1 METTHRHRSP
11 AYPAIDLKDAIERAR
26 QFFQKE
32 GKHKA
37 TIATAAGH
45 WNYSETSSTR
55 LTTVAALKSYGLMV
69 DSGEGANRMVALSP
83 LGLAIVQDERLVSPE
98 REARIHEA
106 ALRPKTMA
114 DLWEKYGADLPS
126 DDTLAHYLKTERD
139 FNPKSVGEVIRI
151 YRDNREFARL
161 DESES
166 VAETEHE
173 ESEPKD
179 VPPEAAVK
187 TRVITQGT
195 SATGEEIANIRV
207 ARDCTIRLMAT
218 GPYSRKSIEAL
229 VAQLKLGLD
238 LGTYDDL
245 DEGDAE

>member
-1 METTHRHRSP
+1 METSRRHRSP
-11 AYPAIDLKDAIERAR
+11 AYPGIDLKSAIDRAR

-45 WNYSETSSTR
+45 WGYSETSSTR
-55 LTTVAALKSYGLMV
+55 LTTIAALKSYGLMV
-69 DSGEGANRMVALSP
+69 DSGEGLDRMVAISP
-83 LGLAIVQDERLVSPE
+83 LGLAIVQDERQISTE
-98 REARIHEA
+98 REAKIREA
-106 ALRPKTMA
+106 ALLPRTMA
-114 DLWEKYGADLPS
+114 DLWDKYGVDLPS

-139 FNPKSVGEVIRI
+139 FNPKSVGDVIQI
-151 YRDNREFARL
+151 YKDNVAFARL
-161 DESES
+161 DESEHA
-166 VAETEHE
+166 VDTEHE
-173 ESEPKD
+173 ESEPK
-179 VPPEAAVK
+179 E
-187 TRVITQGT
+187 T
-195 SATGEEIANIRV
+195 SAEVATKTKVFTQSSTAVGEEIANIRV

-245 DEGDAE
+245 KVGDVE